1 MKHRTI
7 AALFMAAAL
16 LAAGTASP
24 VLAEGNAP
32 AVTAESALLDT
43 SDLFTSRD
51 SDAAYKENK
60 SVLIE
65 MKGGEAVTDS
75 DAVSIDGGTITLT
88 EAGTYIVTGEWN
100 GMIIV
105 DVDKTEKV
113 QLVLHGAAIHSES
126 SAALYIRQADKVFLT
141 LAEGTEN
148 SLSNGGTFAAID
160 ENNIDAAL
168 FSKDDLSINGAGSL
182 TVASPAGHGV
192 VSKDDLVITGG
203 SFEISAG
210 SHGLSGQD
218 SVRILDGSFR
228 ITAGKDGVHA
238 DNAEDSEKGYVYIG
252 GGAYQ
257 ITSGGDG
264 LSASGVMQIDGGAYT
279 LQAGGG
285 STGQTAR
292 AEEGRGFF
300 GGGFPDAEDAVSA
313 KGVKASGNL
322 LINGGAFELDTLD
335 DAVHSNASVTLNG
348 GSLTIATDDD
358 AFHADDQLIITDG
371 TIRVTRSYEGL
382 EGRSID
388 VLGGTIAI
396 TSEDD
401 GLNAAGGK
409 DESGFGGF
417 RGPDHFA
424 ADPNSYIHIA
434 GGTLTVSAEGDGV
447 DSNGNLYV
455 SGGETYV
462 LGPVSR
468 GNSALDYNGEG
479 IIAGGVMLAVGA
491 EQMAQG
497 FGEASAQGVI
507 MVVTGSQPAGSAIT
521 LTDAQGQALLTWT
534 ADKAFECVVISCPAM
549 EADGVYT
556 LTAGGYEEQIA
567 MDGLVYGGFAQGPG
581 GGFGG
586 GRGGH
591 RK

>member
-7 AALFMAAAL
+7 AALFVAAAL
-16 LAAGTASP
+16 LATGTVSP
-24 VLAEGNAP
+24 ARAEDITP
-32 AVTAESALLDT
+32 LVTAESALLDT
-43 SDLFTSRD
+43 ADLFTDRD
-51 SDAAYKENK
+51 SDATYKENK

-65 MKGGEAVTDS
+65 LKGNEAMTDS
-75 DAVSIDGGTITLT
+75 DTVSVDGGIITLT

-113 QLVLHGAAIHSES
+113 QLVLHGAAIHSDS

-148 SLSNGGTFAAID
+148 ALVNGGTFAAID

-182 TVASPAGHGV
+182 TVASPAGHGI

-203 SFEISAG
+203 SFEITAG

-252 GGAYQ
+252 GGTYQ
-257 ITSGGDG
+257 ITSEGDG

-285 STGQTAR
+285 SIGQTVR
-292 AEEGRGFF
+292 VEEGRGFF
-300 GGGFPDAEDAVSA
+300 GGSFPDAEDAVST
-313 KGVKASGNL
+313 KGVKASGSL
-322 LINGGAFELDTLD
+322 LINGGTFDLDTLD

-348 GSLTIATDDD
+348 GSFTIATDDD
-358 AFHADDQLIITDG
+358 AFHADNQLIITDG
-371 TIRVTRSYEGL
+371 TIQVTQSYEGL

-388 VLGGTIAI
+388 VLGGTLAI
-396 TSEDD
+396 TSSDD
-401 GLNAAGGK
+401 GVNAAGGK

-417 RGPDHFA
+417 RGPDRFA
-424 ADPNSYIHIA
+424 ATQNSYIHIA
-434 GGTLTVSAEGDGV
+434 GGVLTVSAEGDGV

-479 IIAGGVMLAVGA
+479 IITGGVMVAVGA

-497 FGEASAQGVI
+497 FGGSSTQGVI
-507 MVVTGSQPAGSAIT
+507 MVVTGSQPAGSEIT
-521 LTDAQGQALLTWT
+521 LTDAQGQALLSWT
-534 ADKAFECVVISCPAM
+534 ADKAFECVVISCPAVA
-549 EADGVYT
+549 ADGVYT
-556 LTAGGYEEQIA
+556 LTAGEYQEQIA
-567 MDGLVYGGFAQGPG
+567 MDGLVYGELGQGPG

-591 RK
+591 GR

>member
-210 SHGLSGQD
+210 SHGLAGQD

-300 GGGFPDAEDAVSA
+300 GGGFPDAEDAVST
-313 KGVKASGNL
+313 KGVKASGSL

-417 RGPDHFA
+417 RGPDHFPPTRTATSILRA
-424 ADPNSYIHIA
+424 A
-434 GGTLTVSAEGDGV
+434 
-447 DSNGNLYV
+447 
-455 SGGETYV
+455 
-462 LGPVSR
+462 R
-468 GNSALDYNGEG
+468 
-479 IIAGGVMLAVGA
+479 
-491 EQMAQG
+491 
-497 FGEASAQGVI
+497 
-507 MVVTGSQPAGSAIT
+507 
-521 LTDAQGQALLTWT
+521 
-534 ADKAFECVVISCPAM
+534 
-549 EADGVYT
+549 
-556 LTAGGYEEQIA
+556 
-567 MDGLVYGGFAQGPG
+567 
-581 GGFGG
+581 
-586 GRGGH
+586 
-591 RK
+591 

>member
-7 AALFMAAAL
+7 AALFVAAAL
-16 LAAGTASP
+16 LATGTASP
-24 VLAEGNAP
+24 ALAEDITP
-32 AVTAESALLDT
+32 SVTAESALLDAA
-43 SDLFTSRD
+43 DLFSSRD
-51 SDAAYKENK
+51 SDATYKEDK

-65 MKGGEAVTDS
+65 MKGSEALTDS
-75 DAVSIDGGTITLT
+75 DAVSVDGGIITLT

-113 QLVLHGAAIHSES
+113 QLVLHGAAIHSDS
-126 SAALYIRQADKVFLT
+126 SAALYIRRADKVFLT

-148 SLSNGGTFAAID
+148 ALVNGGTFAAID
-160 ENNIDAAL
+160 DNNIDAAL

-182 TVASPAGHGV
+182 TIASPAGHGI

-203 SFEISAG
+203 SFEITAG

-238 DNAEDSEKGYVYIG
+238 DNDEDDEKGYVYISG
-252 GGAYQ
+252 GTYQ
-257 ITSGGDG
+257 ITAEGDG

-279 LQAGGG
+279 LQAGA
-285 STGQTAR
+285 STGGKA
-292 AEEGRGFF
+292 
-300 GGGFPDAEDAVSA
+300 SA
-313 KGVKASGNL
+313 SMKGLKASGQL
-322 LINGGAFELDTLD
+322 MINGGTFDLHTQD
-335 DAVHSNASVTLNG
+335 DAVHSNASITVNG
-348 GSLTIATDDD
+348 GSMTIATGDD

-371 TIRVTRSYEGL
+371 TIQVTQSYEGL

-388 VLGGTIAI
+388 ILGGTIAI

-401 GLNAAGGK
+401 GLNAAGGR
-409 DESGFGGF
+409 DQSGFGGF
-417 RGPDHFA
+417 HGPDHFA

-434 GGTLTVSAEGDGV
+434 GGSLTVSAEGDGM
-447 DSNGNLYV
+447 DSNGNLHV

-462 LGPVSR
+462 LGPARR

-479 IIAGGVMLAVGA
+479 IITGGVMLAVGA

-497 FGEASAQGVI
+497 FGGASTQGVI
-507 MVVTGSQPAGSAIT
+507 MVATGSQPAGSAIT
-521 LTDAQGQALLTWT
+521 LTDAQGQALLSWT
-534 ADKAFECVVISCPAM
+534 ADKAFECVVISCPAVA
-549 EADGVYT
+549 EDGVYT
-556 LTAGGYEEQIA
+556 LTAGEYEEQIA
-567 MDGLVYGGFAQGPG
+567 MDGLVYGGFGHGPG

-591 RK
+591 GK